1 MDKAVLEPF
10 LHCLFVACIDDVFAV
25 QSKFENKKWS
35 AGKSSLNSI
44 STRIYLSIL
53 TSILLYLWVWLMF
66 LFLSRQL
73 RLVWINSFSYISS
86 LSSPSIPLFLPLY
99 FGGSSNSVF
108 SSCCSCAPPPRLFI
122 SLAVSRERTQHV
134 NFNKGRK
141 TKHQS
146 FFSHLLSYPI
156 SQDTQLY
163 DGNKNVMSHTSNY
176 ARHKIPLDHHHPL
189 C

>member
-1 MDKAVLEPF
+1 
-10 LHCLFVACIDDVFAV
+10 
-25 QSKFENKKWS
+25 
-35 AGKSSLNSI
+35 
-44 STRIYLSIL
+44 
-53 TSILLYLWVWLMF
+53 MF

-141 TKHQS
+141 RKHQS

-156 SQDTQLY
+156 SRDTQLY

-176 ARHKIPLDHHHPL
+176 ARHKMYFTTGSSPPTLLQVSSKEKGIICKATRSSEKDA
-189 C
+189 